1 MIPGLDELK
10 DRTSFFISGVN
21 YRKAEYKMY
30 AEQVDKLRK
39 TEAELIK
46 SVELKTQTIAVFS
59 QFTDLLWGE
68 TKRLVEELVTRG
80 VQAGFG
86 ESLEFKVNFVTERNN
101 IIAKLYAVDAGEDR
115 DLLSSDGGGLCDM
128 VSILLRVAIL
138 LLKRPSSDRI
148 LLLDEPMKAVS
159 SHHIPLILDFL
170 QALSDSFG
178 VQFIIVTHHPEFEGM
193 GHNYL
198 LEKKNGSTMIINH
211 TEGGS
216 VPQPA

>member
-128 VSILLRVAIL
+128 VSILLRVA
-138 LLKRPSSDRI
+138 DR
-148 LLLDEPMKAVS
+148 K
-159 SHHIPLILDFL
+159 
-170 QALSDSFG
+170 
-178 VQFIIVTHHPEFEGM
+178 
-193 GHNYL
+193 
-198 LEKKNGSTMIINH
+198 
-211 TEGGS
+211 S
-216 VPQPA
+216 VV